1 MGNQHLCIVPNANEE
16 LLNIHCSEIWSKDIR
31 LSDPANLVYNYVYE
45 FLVGANREMIAF
57 IISWI
62 AIMPIKKERPESEKN
77 SNTSDME
84 LKKKYFEE
92 GRKIGRIEGMIAYQQ
107 RLIKNLKAD
116 NIRLNE
122 QLKEIY

>member
-1 MGNQHLCIVPNANEE
+1 
-16 LLNIHCSEIWSKDIR
+16 
-31 LSDPANLVYNYVYE
+31 
-45 FLVGANREMIAF
+45 
-57 IISWI
+57 
-62 AIMPIKKERPESEKN
+62 MPIKKERPESEKN